1 MGEFLTGVFCG
12 LDVGCAGVATS
23 HSEDGDCITD
33 TTGGGEIEV
42 DVEGKGSEGASVS
55 IGATLRVLGGV
66 CFGVATFAFIGGNIV
81 LVLGFLHPCVTPR
94 QY

>member
-12 LDVGCAGVATS
+12 LDVGCAGVVTS

-42 DVEGKGSEGASVS
+42 DVEGKGSVGASVS
-55 IGATLRVLGGV
+55 IGATLKVLGGV